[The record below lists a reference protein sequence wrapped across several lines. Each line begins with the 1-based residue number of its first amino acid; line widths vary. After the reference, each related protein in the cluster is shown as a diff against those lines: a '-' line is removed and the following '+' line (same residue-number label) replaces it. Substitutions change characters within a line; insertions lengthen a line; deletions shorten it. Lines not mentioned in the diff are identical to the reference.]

1 MLTVGVW
8 AAVGAGT
15 WGSEGS
21 RNALAP
27 SFVLTL
33 QQAGFWQEQAPV
45 LVDNHFGFTH
55 PFLLLLPLYCPVS

>member
-1 MLTVGVW
+1 MLTFGVW

-15 WGSEGS
+15 WGSKGS
-21 RNALAP
+21 RNALAR
-27 SFVLTL
+27 SLVLIL

-45 LVDNHFGFTH
+45 LMDNHFGFSH